1 MNITFRVSSCP
12 YRSPRVRQDMETE
25 NRRNTVQQEMDMK
38 YVVIIAVVVLTFA
51 AGVQV
56 SSANSN
62 IVLALQAEKDF
73 SINDY
78 ASELLMPDGAV
89 RMLNK

>member
-1 MNITFRVSSCP
+1 
-12 YRSPRVRQDMETE
+12 
-25 NRRNTVQQEMDMK
+25 MK
-38 YVVIIAVVVLTFA
+38 YVVIIAVVVLAFA
-51 AGVQV
+51 AGAQV

-62 IVLALQAEKDF
+62 IVLAPQAEKEF

-78 ASELLMPDGAV
+78 ASELLMPDGAT